1 MWLFLFTCSLFL
13 AFTVPARSQNASFD
27 PLQYVNQL
35 IGSNNGGNVF
45 AGASL
50 PYGMAK
56 AVADVNGQNTGGFAT
71 DGSNVTGFSHMHDS
85 GTGGNPSQGQF
96 PLFPQVCAD
105 DVVDNCQFRIE
116 DRSVPYEIGSVQ
128 ASPGYFALSLASGI
142 DVEMTVTER
151 TALYNFKFPAAS
163 SGNGSAASPL
173 MLLDLTDLWQSRQN
187 ATVSVDNTTGR
198 IKGNGTFLP
207 SFGSGY
213 YLAYFC
219 ADFFGAPVRDTGIW
233 INSRAGTEPKEI
245 FITRGINL
253 FYLEGGAWVRFD
265 ESTNSTITAR
275 VGVSFVSTDQ
285 ACQNAETE
293 VPDPLGS
300 FNAIKTNAANAWR
313 QKLSVVSVNTAG
325 TDDSLLTTFYTGIYR
340 TFMSPQNY
348 TGENPV
354 WHSIVPY
361 FDSFY
366 WYVKHRG
373 HGFERLLTAEP
384 ASGTRS
390 GRNSLFSVSSIHIQ

>member
-1 MWLFLFTCSLFL
+1 MLLSHLISVWFCCL
-13 AFTVPARSQNASFD
+13 ATSVEAQNTSAVD
-27 PLQYVNQL
+27 PLQYVDQL

-50 PYGMAK
+50 PFGMAK
-56 AVADVNGQNTGGFAT
+56 ASPDVNGENTGGFAL
-71 DGSNVTGFSHMHDS
+71 DGSNITGFSHMHDS

-96 PLFPQVCAD
+96 PLFPQVCPD
-105 DVVDNCQFRIE
+105 GVLDNCNFRIE
-116 DRSVPYEIGSVQ
+116 DRSVPYENGSIK

-142 DVEMTVTER
+142 NAEMTVAEH
-151 TALYNFKFPAAS
+151 TALYNFEFPSGS
-163 SGNGSAASPL
+163 SGNGSAGSPL
-173 MLLDLTDLWQSRQN
+173 ILLDLTDLWQSRQN
-187 ATVSVDNTTGR
+187 ATVSVDSNGR

-219 ADFFGAPVRDTGIW
+219 ADFFGAAVRDTGIW

-245 FITRGINL
+245 FITKGINL
-253 FYLEGGAWVRFD
+253 FYLEGGSWVRFD
-265 ESTNSTITAR
+265 LSSNSTVTAR

-300 FNAIKTNAANAWR
+300 FSALKTDAENAWR
-313 QKLSVVSVNTAG
+313 QKLDVVSINAG
-325 TDDSLLTTFYTGIYR
+325 GANDSMQTGFWSAIYR
-340 TFMSPQNY
+340 TMLSPQNY
-348 TGENPV
+348 TGENPL
-354 WHSIVPY
+354 WKSSVPY

-366 WYVKHRG
+366 WQVDDYM
-373 HGFERLLTAEP
+373 
-384 ASGTRS
+384 
-390 GRNSLFSVSSIHIQ
+390 LFVDWH

>member
-1 MWLFLFTCSLFL
+1 MWFLAIAFLSLFYL
-13 AFTVPARSQNASFD
+13 VSLVRAQNASAQD
-27 PLQYVNQL
+27 PLQFVDQL

-56 AVADVNGQNTGGFAT
+56 ASPDVNGENTGGFAT

-96 PLFPQVCAD
+96 PLFPQVCPD
-105 DVVDNCQFRIE
+105 DVVDNCKFRIE
-116 DRSVPYEIGSVQ
+116 DRSVPYQNDSVE

-142 DVEMTVTER
+142 HAEMTVTQH
-151 TALYNFKFPAAS
+151 TALYNFQFPTGS
-163 SGNGSAASPL
+163 SGNGSGASPL
-173 MLLDLTDLWQSRQN
+173 ILLDLTDLWQSRQN
-187 ATVSVDNTTGR
+187 ATVSVDDTGR

-219 ADFFGAPVRDTGIW
+219 ADFFGASVRDTGIW

-253 FYLEGGAWVRFD
+253 FYLEGGSWVRFNP
-265 ESTNSTITAR
+265 SPNSTITAR
-275 VGVSFVSTDQ
+275 VGVSFVSSDQ

-293 VPDPLGS
+293 IPDPLSS
-300 FNAIKTNAANAWR
+300 FDTLKTNAASAWR
-313 QKLSVVSVNTAG
+313 EKLSAVSVKAG
-325 TDDSLLTTFYTGIYR
+325 GVNDSLQTTFYTGIYR
-340 TFMSPQNY
+340 TLMSPQNY
-348 TGENPV
+348 TGENPL
-354 WHSIVPY
+354 WASTIPY

-366 WYVKHRG
+366 W
-373 HGFERLLTAEP
+373 
-384 ASGTRS
+384 
-390 GRNSLFSVSSIHIQ
+390 

>member
-1 MWLFLFTCSLFL
+1 MSFCHLVSLLLFSFVTF
-13 AFTVPARSQNASFD
+13 ARAQNASNSSAPD

-56 AVADVNGQNTGGFAT
+56 ASPDVNGQNTGGFAT

-85 GTGGNPSQGQF
+85 GTGGNPSQGQS
-96 PLFPQVCAD
+96 PLFPQVCPD

-116 DRSVPYEIGSVQ
+116 DRSVPYENGSVE

-142 DVEMTVTER
+142 HAEMTVTQR
-151 TALYNFKFPAAS
+151 TALYNFQFPTGA
-163 SGNGSAASPL
+163 SGNGSSGSPL
-173 MLLDLTDLWQSRQN
+173 ILLDLTDLWQSRQN
-187 ATVSVDNTTGR
+187 ATVSVDENGR

-219 ADFFGAPVRDTGIW
+219 ADFFGVSVRDTGIW

-253 FYLEGGAWVRFD
+253 FYLEGGAWVRFN
-265 ESTNSTITAR
+265 TQPNSTVTAR

-285 ACQNAETE
+285 ACRNAETE
-293 VPDPLGS
+293 IPDPLGS
-300 FNAIKTNAANAWR
+300 FNAIKTAAASAWR
-313 QKLSVVSVNTAG
+313 QKLSSVSINAG
-325 TDDSLLTTFYTGIYR
+325 GANDSLQTAFYTAMYR
-340 TFMSPQNY
+340 TLMSPQNY
-348 TGENPV
+348 TGENPL
-354 WHSIVPY
+354 WQSGVPY

-366 WYVKHRG
+366 WYATFV
-373 HGFERLLTAEP
+373 L
-384 ASGTRS
+384 
-390 GRNSLFSVSSIHIQ
+390 NS